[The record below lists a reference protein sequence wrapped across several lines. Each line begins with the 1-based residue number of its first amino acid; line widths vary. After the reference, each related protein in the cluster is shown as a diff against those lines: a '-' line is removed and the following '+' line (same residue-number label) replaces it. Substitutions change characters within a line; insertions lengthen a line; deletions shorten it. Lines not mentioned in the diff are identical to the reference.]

1 MTVTVLDTHRLR
13 YTYGDVVTEVYYPLP
28 MKHRYTKSQQALVD
42 AVTQLGWTLDTTAV
56 RIDCWGRFDRMEE
69 DRRVQSLQQHPFV
82 FVRPAADG
90 GWWELELDYVS
101 RDYGYSSSS
110 SRSFNKALLGAKLK
124 RFTAE
129 ADQVEFESALS
140 GYPSYPEGAAI
151 LQRQSTAGYASTNWV
166 TAVASD
172 NGRETLRAQVLALA
186 TDPETVLWLAAERM
200 HNETLAL
207 LAARQAYQEAQEAR
221 RRPLP
226 EGWDELKTAARAVA
240 KADGLTDLE
249 AVTTALKAA
258 LAAVEGTVVVH

>member
-13 YTYGDVVTEVYYPLP
+13 YTYGDIVTEVDYPLP
-28 MKHRYTKSQQALVD
+28 LRHRYTKSQQEMVD
-42 AVTQLGWTLDTTAV
+42 TVVGLGWSLDTTAV
-56 RIDCWGRFDRMEE
+56 RNSYGYHFDGLSEE
-69 DRRVQSLQQHPFV
+69 RRVAYLEQHPFV

-101 RDYGYSSSS
+101 REYSYG
-110 SRSFNKALLGAKLK
+110 SRAKSFNKALLGAKLK

-129 ADQVEFESALS
+129 ADQVQFESAIS
-140 GYPSYPEGAAI
+140 GYPSYPQGAAI

-166 TAVASD
+166 TAVASE
-172 NGRETLRAQVLALA
+172 NGRDTLRSQVLALA

-200 HNETLAL
+200 HNETLAR
-207 LAARQAYQEAQEAR
+207 LAARRAYQETEEAR

-249 AVTTALKAA
+249 AVKTALKAA
-258 LAAVEGTVVVH
+258 LAAVEGEVVVR